1 MSREYRTSV
10 LILSR
15 TCRDTSCRPRGNCL
29 TDRSHY
35 LSRQKGHYREVPVH
49 SDGGTPKEPALAYIL
64 WLEQVGDGDRALAG
78 GKGVSLARLVRAGF
92 LVPPAFVLTTT
103 AINAIDGIGAI
114 PPDLRTET
122 VAAWRALVPAGEPVA
137 VRSSAV
143 AEDSSGASFA
153 GQHETIL
160 NVTGE
165 LALFAAIEACA
176 ASLHSEAA
184 VAYRARAGQAADEA
198 RIAVVVQRMVP
209 ATAAGVAF
217 SADPV
222 TSDPGRAIV
231 EAVAGTGEALVGGQA
246 EADRWVFERPGLAL
260 LESHHPAAPVLSAAA
275 ACAAAAAA
283 IRAEEA
289 FAAPQ
294 DIEFAFEGDTFWM
307 LQSRPITTTG
317 EPASGG
323 TSEFDSET
331 TPEELWT
338 SANIQEVLPGLLTP
352 LSMTLFAASAHRAY
366 TATYQRFRLLD
377 KDEWPR
383 FVGMFFN
390 RAFLNVNATRAV
402 AERSFG
408 GDPDAVE
415 HRFLGGEYREKP
427 KIRWSWKLLRYRLRS
442 ALPLARFLVTAQKR
456 GDECTRLSF
465 EWQRRVRGDNPA
477 TMTDAAIQHRRD
489 QLLGAAADIVGVHL
503 AISGVAAA
511 GFELV
516 SRTVQPLLGEET
528 EGRVPALF
536 TGMSGVESAQI
547 GLDLWALSR
556 ATLEAGLG
564 EAIRRPGF
572 DPAAKDL
579 PASWRHAFA
588 HFMDRHGHRGLNE
601 MEASAPSWRLD
612 PAPVVSMAA
621 SYLDIPEDHSP
632 PRTLEHQAKE
642 RLQLTDDLAARM
654 NPLKR
659 RIFRWMLG
667 KAQGWVALREQSK
680 SAVVRTVRLGD
691 HYVPEIQ
698 RRMVER
704 GIIARPEDLFF
715 LAEDEL
721 AAALGG
727 TDSSRRQDA
736 VARRRREFEHNRH
749 IVLPERFSG
758 RPVPIEPAE
767 AGHVGDVLQGTPVS
781 PGMVTGRARV
791 IFDPGRDGPLL
802 PGEVLVAPVTD
813 AGWTPLFALASA
825 LVVDI
830 GSTLSHGSTVARE
843 YGLPAVAN
851 VRTGTRTIRTGDLV
865 HVNGSKGTV
874 TVLERAP
881 EAE

>member
-1 MSREYRTSV
+1 MH
-10 LILSR
+10 ILS
-15 TCRDTSCRPRGNCL
+15 
-29 TDRSHY
+29 
-35 LSRQKGHYREVPVH
+35 
-49 SDGGTPKEPALAYIL
+49 
-64 WLEQVGDGDRALAG
+64 LEQVGDGDRALAG
-78 GKGVSLARLVRAGF
+78 GKGLSLARLARAGF
-92 LVPPAFVLTTT
+92 PVPPAFVLTTT
-103 AINAIDGIGAI
+103 ATAASDASGAI
-114 PPDLRTET
+114 PPDLRDEV
-122 VAAWRALVPAGEPVA
+122 VAAWQALVPGGEPVA

-143 AEDSSGASFA
+143 AEDSAGASFA

-165 LALFAAIEACA
+165 PALFAAIEACA

-184 VAYRARAGQAADEA
+184 VAYRARAGQPHDEA

-222 TSDPGRAIV
+222 TGDAGRAIV
-231 EAVAGTGEALVGGQA
+231 EAVAGTGEALVAGTA
-246 EADRWVFERPGLAL
+246 EADRWVFERPSLAL
-260 LESHHPAAPVLSAAA
+260 LESHHPAGPVLGDGAARE
-275 ACAAAAAA
+275 AAAAA
-283 IRAEEA
+283 IRAEHA

-294 DIEFAFEGDTFWM
+294 DIEFAFESNTFWM
-307 LQSRPITTTG
+307 LQSRPITT
-317 EPASGG
+317 SGAPSTTV

-331 TPEELWT
+331 TPDELWT

-366 TATYQRFRLLD
+366 TATYQRFKLLD

-383 FVGMFFN
+383 FVGMFSN
-390 RAFLNVNATRAV
+390 RAFVNVNATRAV

-415 HRFLGGEYREKP
+415 HRFLGGEYQEKP
-427 KIRWSWKLLRYRLRS
+427 KIRWSWKLLRHRLRS
-442 ALPLARFLVTAQKR
+442 ALPLTRFLFTAQRR
-456 GDECTRLSF
+456 GDECTRISF
-465 EWQRRVRGDNPA
+465 EWQRRVNGDDPA
-477 TMTDAAIQHRRD
+477 AMTDAAIQQRRD
-489 QLLGAAADIVGVHL
+489 ELLGAAADIVGVHL
-503 AISGVAAA
+503 AISGVAAS
-511 GFELV
+511 GFELI
-516 SRTVQPLLGEET
+516 SRTVQPLLGDET

-547 GLDLWALSR
+547 GLDMWALSR
-556 ATLEAGLG
+556 AALAAGLG
-564 EAIRRPGF
+564 EAIRHPGF
-572 DPAAKDL
+572 DPAANDL
-579 PASWRHAFA
+579 PASWRDAFA
-588 HFMDRHGHRGLNE
+588 RFIDRHGHRGLNE

-612 PAPVVSMAA
+612 PAPVVAMAA
-621 SYLDIPEDHSP
+621 SYLDIAEDHSP
-632 PRTLEHQAKE
+632 PRTLERQAKE
-642 RLQLTDDLAARM
+642 RQQLTDDLAARM
-654 NPLKR
+654 NPVKR
-659 RIFRWMLG
+659 RVFRWMLG

-698 RRMVER
+698 RRLVER
-704 GIIARPEDLFF
+704 GIIDRPDDIFF
-715 LAEDEL
+715 LAEAEL
-721 AAALGG
+721 SAALLG
-727 TDSSRRQDA
+727 TDRTPRQDA
-736 VARRRREFEHNRH
+736 IARRRREFERNRH
-749 IVLPERFSG
+749 VVLPERFQG
-758 RPVPIEPAE
+758 YPVPIEPAE
-767 AGHVGDVLQGTPVS
+767 AGHVGDVLRGTPVS

-865 HVNGSKGTV
+865 SVNGSKGTV

-881 EAE
+881 EAG